1 MSWNILGQD
10 LTVSALR
17 NSVQDGKF
25 GHAYLIVGPPLS
37 GRSTLAY
44 LMAQAANCLE
54 EEPPCGQCN
63 QCQRIQRGFHTDI
76 QIVVPEINERT
87 GRTNT
92 EITIDQIREL
102 EKSAILGAYEGTS
115 RVFIIDGA
123 ELLSEEGAN
132 ALLKTLEEPPPK
144 VLFVLI
150 TSNENR
156 VLPTI
161 LSRCQRLEMSLLDTD
176 IITHTLEVEQSLG
189 ENDARLLAKLSGGRL
204 GWALKASKDPR
215 ILEQRQQSLEE
226 LLDLLKD
233 GLEGRFQR
241 SQDMAGIFARDRESV
256 RAMLHLWLD
265 WWRDLLMLKEKAGE
279 LVRNEDWLDSLL
291 ERESIYSSQD
301 ARYTVREILAT
312 IRALEQNANA
322 RIALDVLM
330 IELPRQ
336 HSY

>member
-1 MSWNILGQD
+1 
-10 LTVSALR
+10 
-17 NSVQDGKF
+17 
-25 GHAYLIVGPPLS
+25 
-37 GRSTLAY
+37 
-44 LMAQAANCLE
+44 
-54 EEPPCGQCN
+54 
-63 QCQRIQRGFHTDI
+63 
-76 QIVVPEINERT
+76 
-87 GRTNT
+87 
-92 EITIDQIREL
+92 
-102 EKSAILGAYEGTS
+102 
-115 RVFIIDGA
+115 
-123 ELLSEEGAN
+123 
-132 ALLKTLEEPPPK
+132 
-144 VLFVLI
+144 
-150 TSNENR
+150 
-156 VLPTI
+156 
-161 LSRCQRLEMSLLDTD
+161 MSLLDTD
-176 IITHTLEVEQSLG
+176 TITHTLEVEQSLG